1 MSARPVVV
9 RVSIKVRWPGAGGI
23 FKRLL
28 GAHSAGRA
36 PTENKNNRDPLR
48 CERGEERERAGKDAL
63 ESGVS
68 DIAARM
74 AEHDVTKTEDLN
86 MATPSNVIHVPRPP
100 SSSYNPNRPLAKNT
114 LILSQVKH
122 FREIEKALPPDK
134 QTGIDLESI
143 TTEGRAAEY
152 IRALTT
158 ALQPKVAKSGG
169 N

>member
-1 MSARPVVV
+1 MLARPVVV
-9 RVSIKVRWPGAGGI
+9 RIRIKVRWPGAGI
-23 FKRLL
+23 FRRLL

-36 PTENKNNRDPLR
+36 RTENKNNRDPLR
-48 CERGEERERAGKDAL
+48 CERGEERERAWKDAL
-63 ESGVS
+63 ESEVS
-68 DIAARM
+68 DFAARR
-74 AEHDVTKTEDLN
+74 AEREVTNKEDLY

-122 FREIEKALPPDK
+122 FREVEKALPLDK

-143 TTEGRAAEY
+143 TTEGKAAEY

-158 ALQPKVAKSGG
+158 ALQPKVARSGG

>member
-1 MSARPVVV
+1 V
-9 RVSIKVRWPGAGGI
+9 RIRIKVGWPVAGRI
-23 FKRLL
+23 FQRLL

-36 PTENKNNRDPLR
+36 RTENKNNRDPLR
-48 CERGEERERAGKDAL
+48 CERVEERERAGRDAL

-68 DIAARM
+68 DIAARPV
-74 AEHDVTKTEDLN
+74 ERDVTKTEETN
-86 MATPSNVIHVPRPP
+86 MAMPSNVIHVPRPP

-122 FREIEKALPPDK
+122 FHKIEQELPPDK

-143 TTEGRAAEY
+143 TTEGKAAEY
-152 IRALTT
+152 IRALTL
-158 ALQPKVAKSGG
+158 ALQPSVAKFGG